1 MPPRPR
7 AILVR
12 GVYHG
17 AVGQQQL
24 SDRDVAHESGFMQRR
39 VASGGAISFHSML
52 GPFRLKQILK
62 V

>member
-1 MPPRPR
+1 M
-7 AILVR
+7 LVR